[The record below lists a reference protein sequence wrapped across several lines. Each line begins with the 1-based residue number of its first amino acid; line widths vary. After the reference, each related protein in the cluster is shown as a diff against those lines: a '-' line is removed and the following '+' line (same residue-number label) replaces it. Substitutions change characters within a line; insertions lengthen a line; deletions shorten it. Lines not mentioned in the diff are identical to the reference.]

1 MIAGG
6 RRNNSSWTASWKKG
20 GEEADDPKVEKDDMT
35 GCYKKNEL
43 GWPIL
48 KQFVFVVVSLISL
61 DLQ

>member
-1 MIAGG
+1 
-6 RRNNSSWTASWKKG
+6 
-20 GEEADDPKVEKDDMT
+20 VEKDDMT

>member
-20 GEEADDPKVEKDDMT
+20 GEEADDPKEKDDMT
-35 GCYKKNEL
+35 GFYKKNEL
-43 GWPIL
+43 VNWDV
-48 KQFVFVVVSLISL
+48 VFVVVSLISS